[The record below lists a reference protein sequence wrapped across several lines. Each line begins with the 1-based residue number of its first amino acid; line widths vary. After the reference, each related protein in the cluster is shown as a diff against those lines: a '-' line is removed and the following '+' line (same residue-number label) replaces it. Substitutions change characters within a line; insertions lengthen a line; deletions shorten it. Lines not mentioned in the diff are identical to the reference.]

1 MKTIPFLFILRM
13 IVPEL
18 KSTSENEIHSVIDS
32 AKLTSKDHTKKRYR
46 QCFVASMFV
55 PFLVLLPTFF
65 SLNLFSA
72 GHRMLFVP
80 ILSAASVYL
89 SLLMLSVLG
98 SVIFAPD
105 VRRKLKSNRRF
116 RQVD

>member
-1 MKTIPFLFILRM
+1 
-13 IVPEL
+13 
-18 KSTSENEIHSVIDS
+18 
-32 AKLTSKDHTKKRYR
+32 
-46 QCFVASMFV
+46 
-55 PFLVLLPTFF
+55 
-65 SLNLFSA
+65 
-72 GHRMLFVP
+72 MLFVP

>member
-1 MKTIPFLFILRM
+1 
-13 IVPEL
+13 
-18 KSTSENEIHSVIDS
+18 
-32 AKLTSKDHTKKRYR
+32 
-46 QCFVASMFV
+46 MFV
-55 PFLVLLPTFF
+55 PFLVLYPIFF

-72 GHRMLFVP
+72 GYSILFAS

-98 SVIFAPD
+98 SVIFAPE
-105 VRRKLKSNRRF
+105 VRRELRSNRRF